1 MYSSNVLMNE
11 LSCKKVSDLA
21 SAPAD
26 RGPIA
31 ALIVPSPA
39 SFRNPRRDV
48 TSIPRTPCRPVPEIR
63 WVRRFYSPHPVAAS
77 RYPAGL
83 EQGPVADDCQRR
95 SAVRPAFARNFPT
108 CRPAPAFPDPGGR
121 ELLRGFTHGAPDPGI

>member
-39 SFRNPRRDV
+39 NFRNPRRDV

-63 WVRRFYSPHPVAAS
+63 WGRRFYSPHPVAAS

-83 EQGPVADDCQRR
+83 EQGPVADDCQSR
-95 SAVRPAFARNFPT
+95 SAVGPAFARNFPT
-108 CRPAPAFPDPGGR
+108 GRPAAAFAYPR
-121 ELLRGFTHGAPDPGI
+121 EHELLVGLCSALADPC